1 MSKFEQPNILTM
13 SRLLIPALTLLL
25 GISLNAQ
32 PPTWSTETTVAN
44 SSFQNLR
51 PRITSNA
58 SGEAVVLWGSN
69 ATGTNYA
76 AVGGL
81 SGFSTPVSV
90 IPAGLNTWVANWIGS
105 EIDAHNDNVWLTM
118 FGQVNGG
125 LAGVRHRKFGRRI
138 YVGRYD
144 CRKPGFRIV
153 CFAVIQR
160 LQ

>member
-1 MSKFEQPNILTM
+1 M

-76 AVGGL
+76 AVGGV

-118 FGQVNGG
+118 FGQVNGDWR
-125 LAGVRHRKFGRRI
+125 V
-138 YVGRYD
+138 
-144 CRKPGFRIV
+144 
-153 CFAVIQR
+153 FAIGSSDGGYTWGDTVAASPVSASYAVT
-160 LQ
+160 